1 MLNEIGRFLV
11 DLLLTLFGAALLLR
25 AWSQAVRLPP
35 GNPLSRALFQI
46 TDWLVLPLRKVI
58 PGAGGIDWASL
69 VGAWLAALCYLG
81 MVLLLAGTSP
91 ALLIPTGL
99 LTALLV
105 VLKWAVSL
113 VMWMTLLMALLS
125 WINPHSPVMGF
136 LQALLA
142 PLLNPLRKFI
152 PLVGGLDLSPLALFI
167 FAQIGLIIITRSGGM
182 LFGL

>member
-1 MLNEIGRFLV
+1 
-11 DLLLTLFGAALLLR
+11 
-25 AWSQAVRLPP
+25 
-35 GNPLSRALFQI
+35 
-46 TDWLVLPLRKVI
+46 
-58 PGAGGIDWASL
+58 
-69 VGAWLAALCYLG
+69 

-125 WINPHSPVMGF
+125 WINPQSPVMGF

>member
-11 DLLLTLFGAALLLR
+11 DLVLTLFGSALLLR
-25 AWSQAVRLPP
+25 AWSQAVRLSP

-46 TDWLVLPLRKVI
+46 TDWLVLPLRRII
-58 PGAGGIDWASL
+58 PGVGGIDWASL
-69 VGAWLAALCYLG
+69 VGAWIVALAYLAF
-81 MVLLLAGTSP
+81 VLLLAGASP
-91 ALLIPTGL
+91 LLMMPMGL

-136 LQALLA
+136 LQVLLA
-142 PLLNPLRKFI
+142 PFLNPLRRFM
-152 PLVGGLDLSPLALFI
+152 PLIGGLDLSPLALFI
-167 FAQIGLIIITRSGGM
+167 LAQIALIIITRSGGM